1 MLERLE
7 VRGLGIIDRLD
18 LEFGEG
24 LTVLSGETGAG
35 KSLLVES
42 LKLLSGAR
50 ASTELIRSGE
60 KKLRVEGFFSP
71 STDPV
76 LDGLLEEL
84 GVEQGGELVIRR
96 EILASGRSR
105 SWINDHAVTAGAL
118 GRISSFL
125 LAIHGQHEQFGLGL
139 PEIQRRLVDEFG
151 GLGNLKE
158 SLGKAWREYSAA
170 EAAFHELKR
179 ARSGRRDRLDAIRYQ
194 LAEIEGCAPRAGED
208 AELRELRRRLSH
220 AGRIRELSGAV
231 LDSLGDRDSS
241 VIEEL
246 AKAGRAVGEMA
257 ELGMDVS
264 AVSEQLDAALLA
276 AEEALLTLRP
286 LAESIHEDPGE
297 LDRVEERLHRIEN
310 LMLKYG
316 GSLEEV
322 LDHRDRLVLEKESLE
337 GVEERLGEAR
347 EVVGRC
353 LGTYDQCARELQE
366 AREKAGRELAG
377 ELVGILDRL
386 GMEGSRIDPQIPLSE
401 TERGF
406 PSGSFGSEIDFRV
419 VLDGRPGT
427 PLRGWRESGE

>member
-286 LAESIHEDPGE
+286 LAESIRQPRGGPRSPG
-297 LDRVEERLHRIEN
+297 
-310 LMLKYG
+310 
-316 GSLEEV
+316 SP
-322 LDHRDRLVLEKESLE
+322 
-337 GVEERLGEAR
+337 
-347 EVVGRC
+347 
-353 LGTYDQCARELQE
+353 CARE
-366 AREKAGRELAG
+366 RK
-377 ELVGILDRL
+377 
-386 GMEGSRIDPQIPLSE
+386 S
-401 TERGF
+401 
-406 PSGSFGSEIDFRV
+406 
-419 VLDGRPGT
+419 
-427 PLRGWRESGE
+427 